1 MMKEVD
7 NLDWQEVGFMRI
19 HGYIG
24 KKVGFGV
31 LIIFLFS
38 VISFGT
44 VASAKGKVKLS
55 KTKCTIEAGQQYTLT
70 LKNVGKSS
78 KVKWKSG
85 NTKIVKV
92 KKSGKKT
99 IVKAVRAG
107 KTTVT
112 AAYKGKKYKCRIT
125 VKKNTDNKEEQK
137 EDNPVMNADSVTLYY
152 INEDFMGYVS
162 ENREHLYSYQFE
174 VTGTTY
180 NVRKWSIS
188 GDKSYCF
195 KITDSGLVTACKSPA
210 QKDDTFTADV
220 EALLDD
226 GTVVKAAVS
235 VKSEVAEVTDKIMSD
250 FQNTYITSDMT
261 EYQKLDKICWY
272 INYDTHYKVAQS
284 DAYALLIKKEGDCMA
299 SRWLVC
305 TMARNAG
312 LRACACGQID
322 DHGRALVYADGV
334 IYLVITGYAGEPP
347 RYYEIRECK
356 GAELDDLVARNSI
369 DLDWLMG
376 KK

>member
-1 MMKEVD
+1 M
-7 NLDWQEVGFMRI
+7 QICRC
-19 HGYIG
+19 IG
-24 KKVGFGV
+24 KRVGFGV
-31 LIIFLFS
+31 LIIFLLS

-44 VASAKGKVKLS
+44 VAGAKGKVKLS
-55 KTKCTIEAGQQYTLT
+55 KAKCTIEAGQQYILT
-70 LKNVGKSS
+70 LKNVDKKGR
-78 KVKWKSG
+78 VKWKSAD
-85 NTKIVKV
+85 TKIVKV
-92 KKSGKKT
+92 KKNGKKT
-99 IVKAVRAG
+99 VVKAVRAG

-112 AAYKGKKYKCRIT
+112 AAYKGKKYKCKVT
-125 VKKNTDNKEEQK
+125 VKKNTDNKKEQK
-137 EDNPVMNADSVTLYY
+137 TEDNPVMNTDSVTIYY
-152 INEDFMGYVS
+152 INEDFIGYVT
-162 ENREHLYSYQFE
+162 ENKEHLYSYQFE
-174 VTGTTY
+174 VTGTTQ

-195 KITDSGLVTACKSPA
+195 NITDNGLVTALKCPA

-220 EALLDD
+220 EAMLDD

-235 VKSEVAEVTDKIMSD
+235 VKSEVAEAADKMMSD

-272 INYDTHYKVAQS
+272 INYDTHYKVGQN

-305 TMARNAG
+305 TMARNVG

-356 GAELDDLVARNSI
+356 GAELDDLVARNNI